1 MILKLKNTNFT
12 NINHQYQN
20 PISIDNTDI
29 NKVVVS
35 NKFISNNAETSF
47 NDSDKKDSDEENFN
61 EKNSDEENSCKEN
74 IYIYFL
80 EKYKNFFRL
89 GARKLHFPKY
99 KEIFVFWALQV
110 PS

>member
-20 PISIDNTDI
+20 PISIDNIDI
-29 NKVVVS
+29 NKIIIS
-35 NKFISNNAETSF
+35 NKFISNNVETSF
-47 NDSDKKDSDEENFN
+47 KDSDKKDSDEQNFN
-61 EKNSDEENSCKEN
+61 EKNSDKEN

-80 EKYKNFFRL
+80 EKYKNFFRFS
-89 GARKLHFPKY
+89 ARKLHFPKY